1 VERSSFDAL
10 VQVVRAL
17 QTCQVPYMLVGAFS
31 SNAYGY
37 PRATKDADIVIQ
49 YREGLLA
56 KVCKLLGEDFWL
68 DPQSGFELKTGSIRN
83 IVTYIPTKFEIEF
96 FRLGPDAHDQERFAR
111 RRKLELLELQIEA
124 VIPTAEDVVIQKL
137 RWQRDKDIA
146 DVRTVISI
154 QSERLDWAYIQQWT
168 EKHGTIELL
177 NRLRS
182 ELGV

>member
-1 VERSSFDAL
+1 MRIAK
-10 VQVVRAL
+10 
-17 QTCQVPYMLVGAFS
+17 
-31 SNAYGY
+31 

-56 KVCKLLGEDFWL
+56 TVCTLLGADFLL
-68 DPQSGFELKTGSIRN
+68 DPQAGLELKTGSIRN
-83 IVTYIPTKFEIEF
+83 IITYIPTKFEIEF

-111 RRKLELLELQIEA
+111 RRRLALPELQIEA
-124 VIPTAEDVVIQKL
+124 VITTAEDVVIQEL
-137 RWQRDKDIA
+137 RWQREKDIA

-154 QSERLDWAYIQQWT
+154 QSERLDWRYIQQWT
-168 EKHGTIELL
+168 EKHGTMELL